1 MSKSKVVSFPHGA
14 VLIGGAPPRPARLK
28 AERVQEPL
36 ADEVVRAQLKA
47 ERVQE
52 PLAAAAAP
60 PAATTFV
67 LELSFVPPQ
76 AVAVQIFES
85 KVTLTFHGNSAVDDA
100 GTAG

>member
-1 MSKSKVVSFPHGA
+1 MSRSKVVSFPHGTA
-14 VLIGGAPPRPARLK
+14 LTGAAPPRPARLK

-52 PLAAAAAP
+52 PLAAVAAP
-60 PAATTFV
+60 PGATFV
-67 LELSFVPPQ
+67 LELSFSPPQ
-76 AVAVQIFES
+76 AVAVQVFES
-85 KVTLTFHGNSAVDDA
+85 KVTLTFHGNSAVGNA